1 VYPRPRPGHGTR
13 PGRIACTGP
22 AHVLSL
28 SAGRVTLGILC
39 CLIPAL
45 LLHSCALCLPVALR
59 LARSLCLSVALHLT
73 RGLLLY
79 AVGVNP
85 GLFTRSNLYSL
96 VRARCFRLR
105 FLRHHGRRHY
115 ENCGRSHRRPQQI
128 LARHRASLCPFLP
141 SAASC
146 GY

>member
-28 SAGRVTLGILC
+28 STGRVTLGILC

-45 LLHSCALCLPVALR
+45 LPHSGTLCLPRSLCLSLALR
-59 LARSLCLSVALHLT
+59 LART
-73 RGLLLY
+73 LLLY
-79 AVGVNP
+79 AVDVNP
-85 GLFTRSNLYSL
+85 GPLTRLNLNAL
-96 VRARCFRLR
+96 VRARCFGLC
-105 FLRHHGRRHY
+105 FLGHNGRRHY

-128 LARHRASLCPFLP
+128 LARHRASLCPFLS